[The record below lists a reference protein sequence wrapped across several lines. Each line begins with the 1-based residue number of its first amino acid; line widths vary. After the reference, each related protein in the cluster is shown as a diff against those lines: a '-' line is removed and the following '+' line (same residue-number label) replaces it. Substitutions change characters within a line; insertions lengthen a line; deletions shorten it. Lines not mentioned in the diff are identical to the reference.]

1 MLVPRGGPV
10 SVAWEEHVRRLC
22 EHPPRTGALSVVR
35 RPKASVASGTFVSQ
49 HHLTIPRSP
58 FQLLAPGGSD
68 FLRALEGWL
77 IITVIV
83 LVREMGFL
91 RLRTTAPCK
100 RSRSF
105 SVEKICCCTFV
116 SCEYR
121 DQNQRG
127 GGRGSVF

>member
-1 MLVPRGGPV
+1 M

-83 LVREMGFL
+83 LVRGNGF
-91 RLRTTAPCK
+91 PEVEDD
-100 RSRSF
+100 RSLQTQQVLLCR
-105 SVEKICCCTFV
+105 ENLLLYICFL
-116 SCEYR
+116 
-121 DQNQRG
+121 
-127 GGRGSVF
+127 